1 MDGTPGLT
9 ARLVQQALT
18 LRYEDLPA
26 RARTLAIQCITD
38 WLAVTI
44 GGHRDPLV
52 QHLLA
57 DLLEQGGAPQAT
69 LCGSALRL
77 PVYQAALLNGTASHA
92 LDYDDVNYALSGH
105 PTVPVMPALF
115 ALAEQRGLEGDAL
128 IAAFVAGYE
137 FECRVG
143 LLVAPGHYARG
154 FHATATVGALG
165 AALACAHLLR
175 LSPLQATYA
184 VGIAATQAAGL
195 KSLFGSDCKPLHAGN
210 AARIGAQAANLA
222 ARGFVS
228 RLDSLECSQGFAATH
243 SQDFNLDAAL
253 ATPSDGLH
261 LYANLFKYHAAC
273 FETHATIECCRELRQ
288 RHALA
293 PADIRRV
300 AIHVNPYCDQI
311 CNIANPQT
319 GLAAKFSL
327 RQTATFALAGRDTA
341 DPATFTDDFL
351 QQTALTTLR
360 EKIVIELDATVP
372 ASHAIVRVEC
382 NGGDTFEN
390 RFDASR
396 PLRDLTVQGNRLRDK
411 ARALLAPTMMNAQ
424 LQSLF
429 ETLEKFAQPG
439 SFRAVLKII
448 ATAAVLHQSA

>member
-1 MDGTPGLT
+1 MDEACGLT
-9 ARLVQQALT
+9 ESLVRQALAIG
-18 LRYEDLPA
+18 YAALPT
-26 RARTLAIQCITD
+26 RARSLAIQCIGD
-38 WLAVTI
+38 WLAVAI
-44 GGHRDPLV
+44 GGHPDPLV

-69 LCGSALRL
+69 VCGSHWRL

-105 PTVPVMPALF
+105 PSVPVLPALF

-165 AALACAHLLR
+165 AAMACAHLLQ
-175 LSPLQATYA
+175 LTPQQAAHA

-228 RLDSLECSQGFAATH
+228 RLDSLECKQGFAATH
-243 SQDFNLDAAL
+243 SADFNLDAAL
-253 ATPSDGLH
+253 ATPTDGLH

-273 FETHATIECCRELRQ
+273 YETHATIECCHELRR
-288 RHALA
+288 RHSLA
-293 PADIRRV
+293 PGVIRRV
-300 AIHVNPYCDQI
+300 VIRVNPYCDQI
-311 CNIANPQT
+311 CNIANPQS
-319 GLAAKFSL
+319 GLEAKFSL

-341 DPATFTDDFL
+341 DPATFSDASL
-351 QQTALTTLR
+351 QQPALTSLR
-360 EKIVIELDATVP
+360 ELVVVQLDSTVRP
-372 ASHAIVRVEC
+372 SQAVVRVEC
-382 NGGDTFEN
+382 ESGAVYESQ
-390 RFDASR
+390 FDASR
-396 PLRDLTVQGNRLRDK
+396 PLQDLVVQSTRLRTK
-411 ARALLAPTMMNAQ
+411 AAALLTPYLEDAQ
-424 LQSLF
+424 IHSLF
-429 ETLEKFAQPG
+429 ATLEQFAQPTKL
-439 SFRAVLKII
+439 RAVLKIM
-448 ATAAVLHQSA
+448 ASPARSHRSV